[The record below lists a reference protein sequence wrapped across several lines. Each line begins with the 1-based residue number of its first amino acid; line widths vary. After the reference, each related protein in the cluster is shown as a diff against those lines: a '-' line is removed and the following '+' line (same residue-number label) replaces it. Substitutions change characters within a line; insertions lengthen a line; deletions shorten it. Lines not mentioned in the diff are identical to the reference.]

1 MRILVVDDHPMFR
14 EGLRAAL
21 ETMPNIESIEE
32 AGTVA
37 EALLAAATFAP
48 DIVLMDLALPDG
60 SGIDATRAIRERDPS
75 IGVVVLTMSADD
87 DAVMRSLAAG
97 ARGYLL
103 KGSDR
108 ATILD
113 ALAAVSRGD
122 AIIGAGVAEGV
133 LNRVANPSARPT
145 PLPILS
151 DREREVL
158 GLVAQGLTNQAI
170 AGRLFLSTKTVRNH
184 VSNILTKL
192 AVSNRREAAAAA
204 REAGI

>member
-1 MRILVVDDHPMFR
+1 MFR

-133 LNRVANPSARPT
+133 LNRVANLSARPT

>member
-133 LNRVANPSARPT
+133 LNRVANLSARPT